1 MVWWRGFAVGA
12 LVALAAAEFL
22 GGGAST
28 DIYARVTSGGGYLLD
43 TRLDESALGRAV
55 NIPAAAWGEASFRRR
70 SWLVLTSYAFTLRL
84 RAEVTPGAARALR
97 DFQVSARL
105 PGRVV
110 ETNASRVNSGTATW
124 DALRTEPLILRT
136 RAVHYF
142 RAAGILLL
150 IVVGVTRRRLTPR

>member
-1 MVWWRGFAVGA
+1 MVWWRGFAAGA
-12 LVALAAAEFL
+12 LVGLAAAEL
-22 GGGAST
+22 LAGGTAT
-28 DIYARVTSGGGYLLD
+28 DIYARITSGGSSLLD
-43 TRLDESALGRAV
+43 ARLDESALGRAV

-97 DFQVSARL
+97 DVQVSARL
-105 PGRVV
+105 PGRIVG
-110 ETNASRVNSGTATW
+110 TNASRVRSGTAMW
-124 DALRTEPLILRT
+124 DALTIEPLVLRT

-150 IVVGVTRRRLTPR
+150 IVVGVTRRPHPR